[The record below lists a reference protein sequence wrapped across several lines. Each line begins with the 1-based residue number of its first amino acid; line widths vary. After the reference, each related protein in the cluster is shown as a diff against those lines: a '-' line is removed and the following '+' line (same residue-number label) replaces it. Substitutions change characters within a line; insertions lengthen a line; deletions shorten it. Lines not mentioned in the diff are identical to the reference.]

1 MTNQILV
8 VDPLERQDILRSLAS
23 EVRAR
28 ILDHLTRGGP
38 RNVNQISE
46 DLDLPQSTVSS
57 NIQIL
62 VDVGLVQTRSEK
74 GRKGSQKIC
83 LSTFTELLIAF
94 KERPPAQPSD
104 RPLYPLRS
112 VRALWPVL
120 SRGGDRAA

>member
-28 ILDHLTRGGP
+28 ILEHLTRKGP

-46 DLDLPQSTVSS
+46 DLGLPQSTVSS

-62 VDVGLVQTRSEK
+62 VDAGLVQTRSEK

-83 LSTFTELLIAF
+83 HSTFT
-94 KERPPAQPSD
+94 
-104 RPLYPLRS
+104 
-112 VRALWPVL
+112 
-120 SRGGDRAA
+120 